1 MNFLFK
7 SISGFQ
13 FPYSLEPAPSFTT
26 PLWEATDGNRKSDSL
41 PVTVFSF
48 QRQRSSAHDDLI
60 ANALHNFKILKLP
73 GILRVLDVIDTNQS
87 TAYVVTE
94 RACPLQTENLS
105 QEALNLG
112 LFQLTETLELLHTQ
126 AKVVLG
132 TLSKG
137 TVFVNERGE
146 WRLFGLELC
155 SKIFNLSHME
165 RYMSTYTSLAAGTS
179 LEIKASASA
188 HVDSLLLSKLIQ
200 SICVNSPTEWRTFLP
215 SLEQGRLSLSQFFNK
230 AKGTRPF
237 QGALIAM
244 YQDLREFHIK
254 DTQGKIVAMSDLQ
267 HSIMDDRSVLKNT
280 TPGFVDGNL
289 IPEISQCIASIIE
302 TQKTQPL
309 AASGANIVSFI
320 ASLLELTC
328 SADPV
333 SDTKSVFDQHVK
345 GLIFESFKSP
355 DRQVRYLLLVY
366 FANYLPKLTN
376 SEVSDRIFPHFVQ
389 GLADSDGVMRIETLK
404 RIPDVAPLI
413 TERQLNND
421 LLRHLAKTQVD
432 SDVEIRTWTIL
443 TIAGLSKKL
452 SASNNRSGI
461 LATAFTKSLKDP
473 EIKPKL
479 AALYGLESSLELF
492 DASTIANKILTVI
505 APGLLDKNKQVRT
518 NAKSLFRLYLN
529 KLEGEADLIATNDK
543 EEVKVDFGATLKN
556 ENDVLIK
563 QFMNNLKVAAP
574 PTMPQSQLDTSAG
587 ETQNSDW
594 GNEKDDWD
602 EIDPWDNNGLSDD
615 ITSEIGTAKELTK
628 ESSYAGVKN
637 GGSSNRQVKTQ
648 KSWNSGLEKD
658 GWDSW
663 DQPAKL
669 NTKMPSKA
677 SINRLGTV
685 GAKSTTKL
693 KTKPSKI
700 VNTKSDIFADADEG
714 QDDGWGDDW

>member
-1 MNFLFK
+1 M
-7 SISGFQ
+7 
-13 FPYSLEPAPSFTT
+13 
-26 PLWEATDGNRKSDSL
+26 
-41 PVTVFSF
+41 
-48 QRQRSSAHDDLI
+48 
-60 ANALHNFKILKLP
+60 
-73 GILRVLDVIDTNQS
+73 
-87 TAYVVTE
+87 
-94 RACPLQTENLS
+94 
-105 QEALNLG
+105 
-112 LFQLTETLELLHTQ
+112 
-126 AKVVLG
+126 
-132 TLSKG
+132 
-137 TVFVNERGE
+137 
-146 WRLFGLELC
+146 
-155 SKIFNLSHME
+155 
-165 RYMSTYTSLAAGTS
+165 
-179 LEIKASASA
+179 
-188 HVDSLLLSKLIQ
+188 
-200 SICVNSPTEWRTFLP
+200 
-215 SLEQGRLSLSQFFNK
+215 
-230 AKGTRPF
+230 
-237 QGALIAM
+237 
-244 YQDLREFHIK
+244 
-254 DTQGKIVAMSDLQ
+254 
-267 HSIMDDRSVLKNT
+267 
-280 TPGFVDGNL
+280 
-289 IPEISQCIASIIE
+289 
-302 TQKTQPL
+302 
-309 AASGANIVSFI
+309 
-320 ASLLELTC
+320 
-328 SADPV
+328 
-333 SDTKSVFDQHVK
+333 
-345 GLIFESFKSP
+345 
-355 DRQVRYLLLVY
+355 
-366 FANYLPKLTN
+366 
-376 SEVSDRIFPHFVQ
+376 
-389 GLADSDGVMRIETLK
+389 
-404 RIPDVAPLI
+404 
-413 TERQLNND
+413 
-421 LLRHLAKTQVD
+421 
-432 SDVEIRTWTIL
+432 
-443 TIAGLSKKL
+443 
-452 SASNNRSGI
+452 
-461 LATAFTKSLKDP
+461 
-473 EIKPKL
+473 
-479 AALYGLESSLELF
+479 
-492 DASTIANKILTVI
+492 TVI